1 MRDPFPINFTT
12 ATSNLRYTV
21 KHHYVILLYCIQLL
35 QEEYKYRFGR
45 ENETTPY
52 LTDDQTRLLWSVTVS
67 VFGAGGVIGG
77 FAGSYIATTLG
88 RYALRFNQLLQS
100 L

>member
-1 MRDPFPINFTT
+1 M
-12 ATSNLRYTV
+12 
-21 KHHYVILLYCIQLL
+21 YCIQLL

-88 RYALRFNQLLQS
+88 RYVLRFNQLLQS